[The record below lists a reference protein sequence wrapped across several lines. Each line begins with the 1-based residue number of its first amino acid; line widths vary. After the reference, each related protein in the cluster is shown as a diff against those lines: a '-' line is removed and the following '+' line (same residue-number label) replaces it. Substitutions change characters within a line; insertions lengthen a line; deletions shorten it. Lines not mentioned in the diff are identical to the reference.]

1 MCQVRI
7 QRFALLEIR
16 LDIAEPLELERL
28 VVSEDEQEEEEEE
41 EDPTIDDDEM
51 DSNYGIIP
59 NVR

>member
-1 MCQVRI
+1 VRT

-51 DSNYGIIP
+51 DSNYGIIL

>member
-1 MCQVRI
+1 MR
-7 QRFALLEIR
+7 LLEIR
-16 LDIAEPLELERL
+16 LDIAETLELERL

-51 DSNYGIIP
+51 DSNYGIIL